1 MFSRKKTTLALDEM
15 RAELADLRT
24 ELATQVELLA
34 DERAA
39 ARAVVERLTSL
50 EVRVSGM
57 GTELSRQIH
66 ELGNEIEQIS
76 RDAADAGLGD
86 VVTTLRDA
94 QVLLASEQARYA
106 ITFRQDLAALADA
119 LTRRSR

>member
-15 RAELADLRT
+15 RTELADLRT
-24 ELATQVELLA
+24 ELATQVQLLA

-50 EVRVSGM
+50 EARVSGM

-94 QVLLASEQARYA
+94 QILLASEQARYA

>member
-50 EVRVSGM
+50 EARVSGM